1 MRASIM
7 LSSKEIRE
15 RYRHLYV
22 EDIRMGNIC
31 SDEDIPTEEEYL
43 DQYVDETSYMEEY
56 YERKY
61 GK

>member
-1 MRASIM
+1 M

-15 RYRHLYV
+15 RYRRLYE

-31 SDEDIPTEEEYL
+31 SGEDIPTEEEYL
-43 DQYVDETSYMEEY
+43 DQYVDETSYIEEY

>member
-1 MRASIM
+1 M

-15 RYRHLYV
+15 RYRRLY
-22 EDIRMGNIC
+22 EKDIRMGNIC
-31 SDEDIPTEEEYL
+31 SDEDIPTKEEYL

>member
-1 MRASIM
+1 M
-7 LSSKEIRE
+7 LSSKE
-15 RYRHLYV
+15 
-22 EDIRMGNIC
+22 IRMGNIC